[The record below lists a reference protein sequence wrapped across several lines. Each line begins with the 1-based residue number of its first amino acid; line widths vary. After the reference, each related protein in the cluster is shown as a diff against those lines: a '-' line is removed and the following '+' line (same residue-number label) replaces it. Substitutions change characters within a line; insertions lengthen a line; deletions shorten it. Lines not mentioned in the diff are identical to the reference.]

1 MKKMFCT
8 FLLFPIVFLFTG
20 CNRTNTI
27 PYNAKL
33 IDGGFT
39 EGIYDNKLNEK
50 FKESFLQENKVSGAS
65 YYNDNYNPSD
75 PYSEKYIYDSTSPKE
90 IIIVIDSKEKHDQ
103 IFNCEHDID
112 YDNEI
117 LILRLFADT
126 SCSYWL
132 NDVIL
137 ENGVLTIIF
146 NYKINSTTAPMR
158 RFSMVKIDKI
168 EYETIKFFYKRVK
181 K

>member
-1 MKKMFCT
+1 MFCT
-8 FLLFPIVFLFTG
+8 ILLFSIVVLFTG
-20 CNRTNTI
+20 CNKTNTI

-39 EGIYDNKLNEK
+39 ESIYDNKLNEK
-50 FKESFLQENKVSGAS
+50 FSESFLQENKVSGTS
-65 YYNDNYNPSD
+65 YYNDNYDSNN

-103 IFNCEHDID
+103 IFNFEHDID
-112 YDNEI
+112 YDNEM
-117 LILRLFADT
+117 LILRLFAAT

-137 ENGVLTIIF
+137 ENGVVTIVL
-146 NYKINSTTAPMR
+146 NYKINSTTDPVRQFTIIKM
-158 RFSMVKIDKI
+158 DKI
-168 EYETIKFFYKRVK
+168 EYEAIKFIRKRENYEH
-181 K
+181 